1 MRLLEA
7 ILDANNR
14 AVDGDN
20 KAGLHVAE
28 FQDQLPIIALTC
40 IDPRLNPLLPEVLG
54 IPEEYFIWLRNAGN
68 IITSPLSSTMRSLS
82 LACAI
87 KGGKEIVII
96 GHTDCQVGKVGTLEL
111 LERFQKLG
119 IGRQLLPDNLNEFF
133 GTFSSERQNVIKATG
148 LVRQSP
154 LISPQVPVHGLMV
167 DLETGKLESLV
178 NGYNTLGTDM
188 VSKWNK
194 TIDAASQTVQAMGEL
209 TDFQTGNITFGE
221 TKIGEAIASATQ
233 WMEDKLKHAVIS
245 PHEQHPHPN
254 PPSHPPAPPP
264 HVPPTFNVA
273 PPPKPPGKP
282 PLSLRPRIHRH

>member
-7 ILDANNR
+7 ILEANHR
-14 AVDGDN
+14 AIDGDQ
-20 KAGLHVAE
+20 KAGLRIAE
-28 FQDQLPIIALTC
+28 YQDQLPIIALTC
-40 IDPRLNPLLPEVLG
+40 IDPRLNPVLPEVLG

-119 IGRQLLPDNLNEFF
+119 ISRQLLPDNLNEFF

-154 LISPQVPVHGLMV
+154 LIGAQVPVHGLMV
-167 DLETGKLESLV
+167 DLETGKLESVV
-178 NGYNTLGTDM
+178 NGYTTLGTDM

-194 TIDAASQTVQAMGEL
+194 TMDAASQTVHAMGEL
-209 TDFQTGNITFGE
+209 TDFQTGNINFSE
-221 TKIGEAIASATQ
+221 SKIGEAIASATE
-233 WMEDKLKHAVIS
+233 WMEDKLKQAVIS
-245 PHEQHPHPN
+245 PHEKDAHASHP
-254 PPSHPPAPPP
+254 HPPAPP
-264 HVPPTFNVA
+264 HLPPAFNVA
-273 PPPKPPGKP
+273 PSQKAPGKP

>member
-1 MRLLEA
+1 MRLIEA
-7 ILDANNR
+7 ILSANHR
-14 AVDGDN
+14 AVDGDD
-20 KAGLHVAE
+20 KAGLRVAE

-40 IDPRLNPLLPEVLG
+40 IDPRLNPVLPEVLG

-133 GTFSSERQNVIKATG
+133 GTFSSERQNVIKAAG

-167 DLETGKLESLV
+167 DLETGKLESVV

-194 TIDAASQTVQAMGEL
+194 TMDAASQTVQAMGEL
-209 TDFQTGNITFGE
+209 TDFQTGNINFSE
-221 TKIGEAIASATQ
+221 TKIGEAIATATE

-245 PHEQHPHPN
+245 PHEKDVHPHP
-254 PPSHPPAPPP
+254 PVHPPAPP
-264 HVPPTFNVA
+264 HAPPAFNVA
-273 PPPKPPGKP
+273 PPLKPAGKP
-282 PLSLRPRIHRH
+282 PISLRPRIHRH